1 MPHELIAI
9 RKALLSADRYE
20 GLRLYTMILFHCQLF
35 LRSAEGCPF
44 RIEDILTSL
53 VSVNPD
59 NGDVNCMGV
68 KIKGKA
74 DGSFVPLMI
83 WRCTDVPELCL
94 VSHLLLW
101 LSVSG
106 ITSGY
111 LFPKKK
117 GSSDCFDFTT
127 FNNQLKKLLSDVVG
141 RDDGRVWGTHTLRK
155 TGYLLAIWGKGELGQ
170 IMLSARHKTV
180 ESAKRYYGSAA
191 AFLKMISLQ
200 KRSALLTVDYTWEAI
215 HMSDHR
221 ELVALNENPIG
232 GLPDLFRHVRIFVE
246 NLVAQRV
253 LAPNKTRNI
262 IALSQAILQARDQS
276 IDAKIDNILALMQ
289 AKGFGDLTGQLVE
302 LLARKYALQGVQDRH
317 APDSADNNA
326 DQRRSAR
333 GRNRARPAV
342 SSDKDSSGDAPANN
356 NDAFNADAERGLHQS
371 QPRAHVPIADNGRQ
385 AGGISD
391 EQPRNDLEPEPRSGK
406 RRRREAGDFD
416 VADRDMS
423 NIDTHAKLRTMR
435 RIEIQCAGRAKNSF
449 TPSMRTFYYNV
460 LTPVLNCL
468 RRHCNDDDDEFARR
482 WGDQFAHTD
491 FKKRRCPGSHPSN
504 GCGWQG

>member
-1 MPHELIAI
+1 MLFLVSLAATGHA
-9 RKALLSADRYE
+9 ALLHRLQYE

-117 GSSDCFDFTT
+117 GFSDCFDFTT

-253 LAPNKTRNI
+253 LARNKTRNI

-276 IDAKIDNILALMQ
+276 IDTKIDNILALMQ
-289 AKGFGDLTGQLVE
+289 AKGFGD
-302 LLARKYALQGVQDRH
+302 
-317 APDSADNNA
+317 
-326 DQRRSAR
+326 
-333 GRNRARPAV
+333 
-342 SSDKDSSGDAPANN
+342 
-356 NDAFNADAERGLHQS
+356 
-371 QPRAHVPIADNGRQ
+371 
-385 AGGISD
+385 
-391 EQPRNDLEPEPRSGK
+391 
-406 RRRREAGDFD
+406 
-416 VADRDMS
+416 
-423 NIDTHAKLRTMR
+423 
-435 RIEIQCAGRAKNSF
+435 
-449 TPSMRTFYYNV
+449 
-460 LTPVLNCL
+460 
-468 RRHCNDDDDEFARR
+468 
-482 WGDQFAHTD
+482 
-491 FKKRRCPGSHPSN
+491 
-504 GCGWQG
+504 